1 MQCQAN
7 LTANGK
13 FIPELFPRMYQ
24 PLMLRRY
31 PFQFL
36 YLCLKVVDGVVF
48 LAVNNKRV
56 SVGGLDMKE
65 DRM

>member
-1 MQCQAN
+1 
-7 LTANGK
+7 
-13 FIPELFPRMYQ
+13 MYQ

-31 PFQFL
+31 LFQFL
-36 YLCLKVVDGVVF
+36 YLCLKVIDGVVF